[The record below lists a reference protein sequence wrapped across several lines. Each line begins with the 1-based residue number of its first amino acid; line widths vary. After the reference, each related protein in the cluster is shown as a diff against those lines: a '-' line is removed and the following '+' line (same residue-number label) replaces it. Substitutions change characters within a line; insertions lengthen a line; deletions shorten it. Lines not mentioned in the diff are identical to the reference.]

1 MLIKLQES
9 LSENLQAYLAT
20 YFAKNNI
27 SQSFTIEFHG
37 DNDCGLDLV
46 FAEGPLEGEVISYI
60 NGRFQYEGKDLA
72 VVSEE
77 SMKVDEKS
85 SSFLLEDGFV
95 LCAEALMR
103 HDYAVFDPLTR
114 SIHRSKWYLQNKFI
128 PMMADCVSNGY
139 LPHVALETGPG
150 WWDYIESDY
159 DMRLNPERGFYCNK
173 LEMKEGYV
181 IYFYNFAEP
190 KVLGDAL
197 YCAAVVNK
205 ATSSVQYYKLELNF
219 DNEWFLCEQTQVRHR
234 ILGTSKSSDRG
245 NFINWILN
253 RM

>member
-1 MLIKLQES
+1 MIIKLQES

-46 FAEGPLEGEVISYI
+46 FAEGPLDGAVISFS
-60 NGRFQYEGKDLA
+60 NGKFQDEGRDLA
-72 VVSEE
+72 VTSESSLE
-77 SMKVDEKS
+77 FGEKS
-85 SSFLLEDGFV
+85 YGFLLEDGFV

-103 HDYAVFDPLTR
+103 HDYTVFDPLTR
-114 SIHRSKWYLQNKFI
+114 SIHRSKWYLQNKFM
-128 PMMADCVSNGY
+128 PMMADCVLNGY
-139 LPHVALETGPG
+139 LPAVALEIGPG
-150 WWDYIESDY
+150 WWEYIERDY
-159 DMRLNPERGFYCNK
+159 DMRLNMEQGFYCNK

-205 ATSSVQYYKLELNF
+205 ATLSVQYYKLELNL
-219 DNEWFLCEQTQVRHR
+219 DKEWFLCEQTQVMHR
-234 ILGTSKSSDRG
+234 ILATSKSSDRG

-253 RM
+253 RI